1 MTIDASI
8 TVDSVVVEHQTSS
21 GPVRALDGVSFA
33 VDSGSSVAITGP
45 SGGGKSTLLGVIG
58 GLAQPTSGTVRIG
71 DAQISELSDRDRSDF
86 RRSHI
91 GFVYQADNL
100 LPFLTLL
107 ENVGLQLALNEKPSG
122 TGRSLAALADLGLAG
137 LAYRLPDHVSGGQRQ
152 REAVARAIV
161 HQPKIILADEP
172 TGALDTAN
180 AAGVIDLLR
189 AMQRE
194 IGATLI
200 MGELQTSPTPL
211 AGWTVRSTFATDAF
225 HDRQLCLARPAPQP
239 ETQSHRTRRDDARD
253 RPVLGGLVLHRRFLC
268 DHDRAR
274 DCSHP
279 DRYATGSLRS
289 AGQSGAPHRAN
300 HAIAAATGS
309 ARARH
314 PRLGKQ
320 QFPSRQ

>member
-1 MTIDASI
+1 MTVDISI
-8 TVDSVVVEHQTSS
+8 AVDSVVVEHQTSR
-21 GPVRALDGVSFA
+21 GPVRALDGVSFT

-107 ENVGLQLALNEKPSG
+107 ENVGLQLALNEKSSG

-152 REAVARAIV
+152 RAAVARAIV

-172 TGALDTAN
+172 TGALDTVN
-180 AAGVIDLLR
+180 AAGVIDLLL

-200 MGELQTSPTPL
+200 MVT
-211 AGWTVRSTFATDAF
+211 
-225 HDRQLCLARPAPQP
+225 HDRDAARRLNRQI
-239 ETQSHRTRRDDARD
+239 HLRDGR
-253 RPVLGGLVLHRRFLC
+253 V
-268 DHDRAR
+268 
-274 DCSHP
+274 S
-279 DRYATGSLRS
+279 
-289 AGQSGAPHRAN
+289 
-300 HAIAAATGS
+300 
-309 ARARH
+309 
-314 PRLGKQ
+314 
-320 QFPSRQ
+320 